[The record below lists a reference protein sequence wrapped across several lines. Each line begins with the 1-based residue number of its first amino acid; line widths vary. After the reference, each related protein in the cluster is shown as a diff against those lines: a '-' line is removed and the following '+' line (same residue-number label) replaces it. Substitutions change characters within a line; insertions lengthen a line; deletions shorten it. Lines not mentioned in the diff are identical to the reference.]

1 MSIAN
6 HRQVIT
12 KILVG
17 TAIALGAF
25 VGTAAPASAD
35 TNSTGAHPNPF
46 STLSCSC
53 RETTP
58 AGSPGRQEEINR
70 GIQSG
75 VSAGSPGRRAP

>member
-1 MSIAN
+1 MSIAKY
-6 HRQVIT
+6 RQLIT

-17 TAIALGAF
+17 TAIVLGAF
-25 VGTAAPASAD
+25 VGAAAPAGAD

-53 RETTP
+53 REMTP

-75 VSAGSPGRRAP
+75 VSAWSPGRRAP